1 MSEESSTSEKI
12 NINQD
17 LLAILCCPETKQD
30 VSLIDQNV
38 LKRLNQRIEEGELKN
53 KAGQLV
59 TEKIDGGLLRAD
71 RKFVYPIK
79 DGIPIL
85 LVEEGIPVHDLF

>member
-1 MSEESSTSEKI
+1 MSEEPLTSEKSTI
-12 NINQD
+12 DPD

-38 LKRLNQRIEEGELKN
+38 LERLNQQIKQGELKN

-59 TEKIDGGLLRAD
+59 KEKLDGGLLRAD
-71 RKFVYPIK
+71 KQFVYPIK
-79 DGIPIL
+79 SGIPIL
-85 LVEEGIPVHDLF
+85 LIEEGIPVHDLL